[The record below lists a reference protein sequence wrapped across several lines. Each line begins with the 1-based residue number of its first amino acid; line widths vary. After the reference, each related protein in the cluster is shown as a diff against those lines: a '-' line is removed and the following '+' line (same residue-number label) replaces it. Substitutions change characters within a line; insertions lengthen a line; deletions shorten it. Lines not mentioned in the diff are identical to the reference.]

1 MKLFA
6 KVFAAA
12 VLNLD
17 LAEQQNPKK
26 LFAKV
31 SLKEI
36 VKESLIEFKYWY
48 LILKIPFIFSDKL
61 GCQTGNPLGGD
72 YKGKANLTVSGRSCQ
87 KWSMQ
92 DPHEHK
98 FAERFVDE
106 GDHNFCR
113 NPATPSPSG
122 VWCYTTD
129 PKVRYELC
137 AVPFCPVPGNKIIL
151 NYFEMIHI

>member
-6 KVFAAA
+6 KVFVAA

-36 VKESLIEFKYWY
+36 VKESLIKFKYWS

-92 DPHEHK
+92 DPHRHK
-98 FAERFVDE
+98 FTERFVEE

-113 NPATPSPSG
+113 NPDGEPGA
-122 VWCYTTD
+122 WCYTTD
-129 PKVRYELC
+129 ADKRWEQCIIPECATPTKGKVDFHNRHLRS
-137 AVPFCPVPGNKIIL
+137 PS
-151 NYFEMIHI
+151 